1 MALTPKDPNFLQRF
15 GHFLTKAFYGA
26 NMKKHQGT
34 IDNLHAEE
42 SKEKWNSFA
51 NSTKDPDFVKAVKN
65 DPRSDDK
72 LKLHAERL
80 NQMHNSPQVANIT
93 GTGGKTYTVTKLPN
107 GDYGCTCNDWR
118 YKGSVNPGYKCKH
131 IKEFIARSKK

>member
-1 MALTPKDPNFLQRF
+1 
-15 GHFLTKAFYGA
+15 
-26 NMKKHQGT
+26 MKKHQST
-34 IDNLHAEE
+34 IDSLHAEE

-51 NSTKDPDFVKAVKN
+51 DSAKDPDFVRAVKN

-80 NQMHNSPQVANIT
+80 SQLHNSPQVATIT
-93 GTGGKTYTVTKLPN
+93 GTGGKAYTVTKLPN

-131 IKEFIARSKK
+131 IKEFIVRSKK